1 MIALSLIAL
10 TLITSHALFSW
21 QVSLQKQDAYLIN
34 ISGMQR
40 MLSQRSAL
48 MAREI
53 YHAESEVEADE
64 YYAKLQAVTSRME
77 SNHREL
83 ISGALSTGG
92 RYKLSPELSSLY
104 YGDLA
109 VDQQVQDYVALCRD
123 LMALY
128 QSAGLEGVKQDD
140 VHNKI
145 VTIARNGFLDNLNT
159 AVFQYEKEAK
169 AKVDFVSVSA
179 KVLLALGLCLLLLEA
194 FLIFRPIVRRVSDNV
209 DALEVSNAELTEFSY
224 RISHDLR
231 APIVSSLGLVKVA
244 KSSVEAEKTNIA
256 LSALDHIQTSMSRLE
271 FLIDDIIN
279 LTKMK
284 LTKVEA
290 EAVDLGKVIKSAVET
305 ISHMDDFERLTV
317 SVENDVSGRILTK
330 RLYLEQSLQNL
341 LSNAVKYY
349 DKTVAEPSVTI
360 QASLAGGDC
369 VITVADN
376 GIGFPEDFRDEIF
389 GMFKRFHPK
398 ASFGSGLGL
407 YLVAQNLNSLDGTAV
422 YNPLS
427 KGSQFTLRFP
437 VTRVQDTS

>member
-1 MIALSLIAL
+1 M
-10 TLITSHALFSW
+10 TSHALFSW

-53 YHAESEVEADE
+53 YHAESEAEADE
-64 YYAKLQAVTSRME
+64 YYEKLQAVTSRME

-83 ISGALSTGG
+83 ISGALSTGE
-92 RYKLSPELSSLY
+92 RYTLSPELSALY
-104 YGDLA
+104 YDDLA

-123 LMALY
+123 LIALY
-128 QSAGLEGVKQDD
+128 QSAGLEGVKQGD

-145 VTIARNGFLDNLNT
+145 VTIARNGFLADLNT
-159 AVFQYEKEAK
+159 VVSQYQTEAK
-169 AKVDFVSVSA
+169 AKVDFVNMSA
-179 KVLLALGLCLLLLEA
+179 KILLALGLCLLLLEA
-194 FLIFRPIVRRVSDNV
+194 FLIFRPIVRRVSDNME
-209 DALEVSNAELTEFSY
+209 ALEASNAELTEFSY

-244 KSSVEAEKTNIA
+244 KSSVEAEKTSVA
-256 LSALDHIQTSMSRLE
+256 LSALEHIQTSMSRLE
-271 FLIDDIIN
+271 FLIEDIIN

-284 LTKVEA
+284 LTDVEV
-290 EAVDLGKVIKSAVET
+290 ETVDIEKIISSAVEN
-305 ISHMDDFERLTV
+305 ISHLDDFERLTF
-317 SVENDVSGRILTK
+317 SVENDVNAKILTK

-341 LSNAVKYY
+341 LSNAVKYH

-360 QASLAGGDC
+360 QASLTAGDC
-369 VITVADN
+369 VLTIADN

-407 YLVAQNLNSLDGTAV
+407 YLVAQNLKSLDGTIV
-422 YNPLS
+422 YSPLP

-437 VTRVQDTS
+437 VTRVQDSS